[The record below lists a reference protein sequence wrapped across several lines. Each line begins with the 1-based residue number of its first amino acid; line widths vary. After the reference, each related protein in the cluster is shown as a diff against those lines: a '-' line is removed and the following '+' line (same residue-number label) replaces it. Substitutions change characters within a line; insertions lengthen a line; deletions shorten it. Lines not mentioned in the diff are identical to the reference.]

1 MNSISIFGVQGVDP
15 MAAQDGLMSMLLDG
29 GEEFAAQMDA
39 ELMSSTSSMLSG
51 ALDSDVSEE
60 EVDSGD
66 GLALMVSELPA
77 DTLNFWAGQ
86 TQLDAANTPF
96 KGEGMGGGSGVPLQ
110 QDLGTENQSLE
121 SVVDASLLEGLPE
134 GMEPGVELSQTDL
147 SMEAQAVDTVTSS
160 LSTEAVKV
168 ASGPGAGA
176 ASSKEAS
183 GLRRVSSRERIDS
196 LEQVAKEEKSE
207 SIESAAESV
216 DVDAQ
221 SPEILEDWDSSH
233 LNLEPSMDELSGA
246 NPSAFTRPGMP
257 VVESA
262 MNVQQD
268 SIEVAD
274 SDGKLESLKETEKN
288 KVHKTEEAQVE
299 LEEFEDNPADARVE
313 LSDQRS
319 VRVVV
324 DQDLAVEIIQDGDAV
339 DVVVE
344 GPQEVAED
352 MKDVTPELSDA
363 LDQSGF
369 FLRDFST
376 RQDSSTE
383 SNTQNNG
390 GDQNESAEESAGT
403 TTPHR
408 GRTVNVVA

>member
-1 MNSISIFGVQGVDP
+1 
-15 MAAQDGLMSMLLDG
+15 
-29 GEEFAAQMDA
+29 
-39 ELMSSTSSMLSG
+39 
-51 ALDSDVSEE
+51 
-60 EVDSGD
+60 
-66 GLALMVSELPA
+66 
-77 DTLNFWAGQ
+77 
-86 TQLDAANTPF
+86 
-96 KGEGMGGGSGVPLQ
+96 
-110 QDLGTENQSLE
+110 
-121 SVVDASLLEGLPE
+121 
-134 GMEPGVELSQTDL
+134 
-147 SMEAQAVDTVTSS
+147 
-160 LSTEAVKV
+160 
-168 ASGPGAGA
+168 
-176 ASSKEAS
+176 
-183 GLRRVSSRERIDS
+183 
-196 LEQVAKEEKSE
+196 
-207 SIESAAESV
+207 
-216 DVDAQ
+216 
-221 SPEILEDWDSSH
+221 
-233 LNLEPSMDELSGA
+233 
-246 NPSAFTRPGMP
+246 
-257 VVESA
+257 
-262 MNVQQD
+262 
-268 SIEVAD
+268 
-274 SDGKLESLKETEKN
+274 LKETEKN